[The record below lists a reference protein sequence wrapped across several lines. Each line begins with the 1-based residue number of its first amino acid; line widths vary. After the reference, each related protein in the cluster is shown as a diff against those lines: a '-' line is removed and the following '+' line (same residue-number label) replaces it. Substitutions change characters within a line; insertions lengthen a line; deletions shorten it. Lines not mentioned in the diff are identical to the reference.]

1 MEIRLAEAG
10 FFYGKNKVNE
20 LIYSIE
26 KKINIP
32 FYSAGVA
39 KGSSGNNYVVWQIV
53 SDVPDITI
61 DYKSDFSKIRVQFDI
76 YSKSERA
83 VFEICEK
90 LESEALGRGL
100 VLLRNGPFLN
110 PDTKMYRR
118 TVDIS
123 FFKKGK

>member
-1 MEIRLAEAG
+1 MGVRLAKAG

-20 LIYSIE
+20 FIYSVG

-39 KGSSGNNYVVWQIV
+39 KEPNGNDYVVWQIV
-53 SDVPDITI
+53 SDVPDITVG
-61 DYKSDFSKIRVQFDI
+61 YKSDFSKIRVQFDI
-76 YSKSERA
+76 YSKSERDA
-83 VFEICEK
+83 FEICEK
-90 LESEALGRGL
+90 LESETLSKGL